1 MDAALQPPCRSEG
14 GAGGEARDRGLR
26 VHAAGAG
33 RASRRPGGADSRD
46 PERRGRPVCPRGP
59 GCRGRLRA
67 RRRHAGAAE
76 EPCRCAA
83 GYARASC
90 RAESG
95 GRPGMGRRSG
105 RWLVGPGLRR
115 GAGRALPRSALPAL
129 SIAVR
134 GLRRPGARGDGV
146 RDAGRHERRRRDRG
160 GRRRRG
166 RARRPARSGIDR
178 RGRGGGGGSPRR
190 PGRARPRA
198 RAGVHVGASR
208 GGDARGLRGS
218 SGVRPLVVI
227 DADVLG
233 RQRTGDETYVENLL
247 RRLPRVADDLRFA
260 AVTRRPELVPAGVEP
275 LRLATRSQEL
285 RMVWSVPR
293 LLRRVRP
300 ALAHFLHALP
310 VACPCRAVVTIQD
323 LSWERDP
330 SVMGLR
336 TRLTFKTVVPRA
348 ARGGVRVLAIS
359 ERTKRDVVELYGVA
373 PEKIVVT
380 PLGVDPAFRPAD
392 GEHDSFL
399 LYVSA
404 IESRKQPLLAADAA

>member
-1 MDAALQPPCRSEG
+1 MT
-14 GAGGEARDRGLR
+14 
-26 VHAAGAG
+26 
-33 RASRRPGGADSRD
+33 
-46 PERRGRPVCPRGP
+46 
-59 GCRGRLRA
+59 
-67 RRRHAGAAE
+67 
-76 EPCRCAA
+76 
-83 GYARASC
+83 
-90 RAESG
+90 
-95 GRPGMGRRSG
+95 
-105 RWLVGPGLRR
+105 
-115 GAGRALPRSALPAL
+115 
-129 SIAVR
+129 
-134 GLRRPGARGDGV
+134 
-146 RDAGRHERRRRDRG
+146 
-160 GRRRRG
+160 
-166 RARRPARSGIDR
+166 
-178 RGRGGGGGSPRR
+178 
-190 PGRARPRA
+190 
-198 RAGVHVGASR
+198 
-208 GGDARGLRGS
+208 
-218 SGVRPLVVI
+218 RPLVVI

-233 RQRTGDETYVENLL
+233 RQRTGDETYVEQLL
-247 RRLPRVADDLRFA
+247 RTLPRVADDLRFA

-373 PEKIVVT
+373 PDKVVVR
-380 PLGVDPAFRPAD
+380 PLGVDPAFRPGAN
-392 GEHDSFL
+392 GHDSYL

-404 IESRKQPLLAADAA
+404 IEPRKQPLLAADAANALGRTLVVVGPTKDESLAAELRRRGADLRGYVAKDELVRLYQQAACFVFPSRYEGFGLPIVEAMACGTPVAAYPDAAVREVAGNAAVLGENVTEGVRTALAERDRLSQAGLERAKRFTWEEAARKTAAAYREAIAA